1 LVTEYTEGRFRLS
14 SSPAVEQERPL
25 RADARR
31 NRERVLAAARDVL
44 AEHGLD
50 AQMDQ
55 IAAAAGVGVGTVYRH
70 FPTKE
75 ALVAALVADRWRS
88 LAEQAGPAFEADD
101 AWAGL
106 HDFLWRCARLQLE
119 NRAWAE
125 LTAGGPLASEG
136 EDEHRELLDVT
147 QRLVDRA
154 REAGAVRDDLTGRD
168 IGMLMCGTCSVMRTT
183 GGHDGDRSWER
194 FLELA
199 LEGLRPRA

>member
-1 LVTEYTEGRFRLS
+1 VD
-14 SSPAVEQERPL
+14 ERPL

-44 AEHGLD
+44 AEQGLD

-88 LAEQAGPAFEADD
+88 LAEQAGPSFEVDD
-101 AWAGL
+101 AWQAL
-106 HDFLWRCARLQLE
+106 SDFLWRCARLQLE

-125 LTAGGPLASEG
+125 LTAGGPLAFEG
-136 EDEHRELLDVT
+136 EDERRELLDVT

-154 REAGAVRDDLTGRD
+154 REAGVVRDDLSAQD
-168 IGMLMCGTCSVMRTT
+168 IGMLMCGTCSVIRTT

-194 FLELA
+194 FFELA
-199 LEGLRPRA
+199 LGGLRA